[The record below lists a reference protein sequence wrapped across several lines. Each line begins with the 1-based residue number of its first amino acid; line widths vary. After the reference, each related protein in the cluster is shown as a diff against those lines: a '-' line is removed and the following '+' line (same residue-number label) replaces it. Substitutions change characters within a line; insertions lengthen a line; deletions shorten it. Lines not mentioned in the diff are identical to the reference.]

1 MVGDADERLVDVGVR
16 EPLYFFLGVVGL
28 LEYFVEGFDVVVEE
42 DGGYYCQRNVGLY
55 VLVCL
60 VVAIHADI
68 SQQVDVTHQ
77 VVELGSIP
85 FVKFRQG
92 AGIFSSEHHLHYFIA
107 FLIPEVITVV
117 LSFRDA
123 ILYFELEVPVV
134 ELTHEET

>member
-1 MVGDADERLVDVGVR
+1 MGDADERLVDVGVR
-16 EPLYFFLGVVGL
+16 ESLYFFLGVVGL

-42 DGGYYCQRNVGLY
+42 DGRYYCQRNVGLY
-55 VLVCL
+55 ILVGL

-68 SQQVDVTHQ
+68 SQQVDVAHQ
-77 VVELGSIP
+77 VVELGGIP
-85 FVKFRQG
+85 LVKLRQG

-107 FLIPEVITVV
+107 LLIPEVIAVV
-117 LSFRDA
+117 LGFGDA

>member
-1 MVGDADERLVDVGVR
+1 MGDADERFVDVGVR

-28 LEYFVEGFDVVVEE
+28 LEYFVQGFDVVVEE
-42 DGGYYCQRNVGLY
+42 DGGYYCQRNVGLD
-55 VLVCL
+55 VLVGL

-85 FVKFRQG
+85 FVKLRQG
-92 AGIFSSEHHLHYFIA
+92 AGILSSEHHLHYFITL
-107 FLIPEVITVV
+107 LIPEVITVV
-117 LSFRDA
+117 LGLRDA
-123 ILYFELEVPVV
+123 VLYLELEVPVV

>member
-1 MVGDADERLVDVGVR
+1 MGDADERLVDVGVR

-68 SQQVDVTHQ
+68 SQQVDVAHQ
-77 VVELGSIP
+77 VVELGGIP
-85 FVKFRQG
+85 LVKLRQG